1 MKKQFWIDSIL
12 ATIFVFSIMWI
23 IFNVTQFK
31 IFDAFDPIGE
41 ALDDMDI
48 TDVAF
53 SNLREDPL
61 PDTNIVVVNIGYLNR
76 AELAHEIS
84 IINKYDP
91 KIVGVDIFF
100 DGLKSDTLGDVF
112 LSNVLDEVDSL
123 VLVSELLQTP
133 QFAIEHPG
141 DDYFD
146 SLHTS
151 HPIFGGG
158 AYHGFANLFTDA
170 ETQEDFKTCRAFP
183 PQRKVK
189 KESNEAFAVK
199 IAQLYA
205 PQKASNFL
213 ERGNASEVI
222 NYRGNIIDPF
232 TRTDYPNRFYALD
245 VDDVLKENFVPGLIK
260 DKIVLFGYMGK
271 DFFDTSWDDKF
282 FTPLNKKYAGKTNP
296 DMYGVVVHAN
306 IISMILNEDY
316 VNDLNDKEGFGIV
329 LAILICFV
337 NVVLFSYIYYRL
349 PDWYDGITKT
359 IQLLEIGLIL
369 FVIVMVFSAYSFKL
383 NLVITLAAIALAGDA
398 LEVYYGVVKNIFN
411 KEKRKQLFTI
421 KRKAV

>member
-1 MKKQFWIDSIL
+1 MKKQFWIDSAL
-12 ATIFVFSIMWI
+12 ATIFIFCIMWV

-48 TDVAF
+48 TDIAF

-61 PDTNIVVVNIGYLNR
+61 PDTNIVVVNIGYLSR
-76 AELAHEIS
+76 AQLAHEIS

-91 KIVGVDIFF
+91 KIVGVDVFF
-100 DGLKSDTLGDVF
+100 DGLKADTLGDVL
-112 LSNVLDEVDSL
+112 LSRVLGEVDSL
-123 VLVSELLQTP
+123 VLVSELLQTA
-133 QFAIEHPG
+133 QLAMEHPG
-141 DDYFD
+141 DEHFD
-146 SLHTS
+146 SLHIS
-151 HPIFGGG
+151 HEIFNSN
-158 AYHGFANLFTDA
+158 AHYGFSNLFTDA

-183 PQRKVK
+183 PQRKVR
-189 KESNEAFAVK
+189 KEREESFAVK
-199 IAQLYA
+199 IAQLYS
-205 PQKASNFL
+205 PQKASKFL
-213 ERGNASEVI
+213 KRDNSLEVI

-232 TRTDYPNRFYALD
+232 TTTDYPNRFYALD
-245 VDDVLKENFVPGLIK
+245 VEDVLNEKFEPGLIK
-260 DKIVLFGYMGK
+260 DKIVLLGYMGE

-282 FTPLNKKYAGKTNP
+282 FTPLNKKYAGKANP

-316 VNDLNDKEGFGIV
+316 VNQLNDKKGLGIV

-359 IQLLEIGLIL
+359 IQLLEIAFIL
-369 FVIVMVFSAYSFKL
+369 FVSVILFSVYSFKL